1 MNTEK
6 FELKYCERCGTL
18 KLRPVTSNQNCCK
31 ACAHLLE
38 RYRLGKRARA
48 IIANGIPI
56 APASPVPAAIPAAVA
71 EAAAGR
77 AQ

>member
-18 KLRPVTSNQNCCK
+18 KLRPVTSTQNCCK
-31 ACAHLLE
+31 ACARLLE

-56 APASPVPAAIPAAVA
+56 APASHAPAVVA
-71 EAAAGR
+71 EAAATGR

>member
-6 FELKYCERCGTL
+6 LELKYCERCGTL
-18 KLRPVTSNQNCCK
+18 KLRPVSSTQNCCK
-31 ACAHLLE
+31 ACARMLE

-48 IIANGIPI
+48 IVANGMPPP
-56 APASPVPAAIPAAVA
+56 PASHVPAAVA
-71 EAAAGR
+71 DTAAAGR